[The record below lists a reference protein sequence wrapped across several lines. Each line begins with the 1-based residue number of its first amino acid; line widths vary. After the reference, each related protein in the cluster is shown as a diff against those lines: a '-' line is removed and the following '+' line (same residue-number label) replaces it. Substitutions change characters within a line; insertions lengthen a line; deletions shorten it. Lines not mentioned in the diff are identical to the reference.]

1 MPAELQIQVC
11 NYVARQ
17 SGGIEVPSRNTQL
30 PVPSSATY
38 KTSFWHFH
46 YQRYF
51 KRYSLRLGYVVLK
64 SFIMIGSRED
74 ENFTKK
80 RWELVCGPRLK
91 VLLTTLSWLI
101 IRIPPKPTFMIC
113 GLRIEGTQIQKGMTV
128 CVTAAQQ
135 TPFHDYEIESATAI
149 RRKVFAQLSMTLQA
163 LLEFLS
169 HAHDHFSASFCLF
182 VCFWTIGVMVRM
194 VRIGVLKIW
203 PCGRAQSHIRMIKNN
218 LIKVWSWLRT
228 E

>member
-1 MPAELQIQVC
+1 MVVSKYRPAIHNRPCPPL
-11 NYVARQ
+11 
-17 SGGIEVPSRNTQL
+17 L
-30 PVPSSATY
+30 PV
-38 KTSFWHFH
+38 KHHFGLFH

-64 SFIMIGSRED
+64 SSIMIGSRED

-113 GLRIEGTQIQKGMTV
+113 GLRIEGTQVQEGITV
-128 CVTAAQQ
+128 CATAAQQ

-149 RRKVFAQLSMTLQA
+149 RRKFSLSWA
-163 LLEFLS
+163 WRFWKAEHDASGISS
-169 HAHDHFSASFCLF
+169 HAHDHFIASFCLF
-182 VCFWTIGVMVRM
+182 VSE
-194 VRIGVLKIW
+194 
-203 PCGRAQSHIRMIKNN
+203 Q
-218 LIKVWSWLRT
+218 
-228 E
+228 